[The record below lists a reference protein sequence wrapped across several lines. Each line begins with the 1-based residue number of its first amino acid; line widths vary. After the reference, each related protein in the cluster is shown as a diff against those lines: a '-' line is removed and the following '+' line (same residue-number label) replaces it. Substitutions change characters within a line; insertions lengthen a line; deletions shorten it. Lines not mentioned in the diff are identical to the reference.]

1 MRLHTIFF
9 YLFLLSVPFQTRKVF
24 LGDYSFY
31 GGSFS
36 EYATYFIYL
45 SDIFLILALLSW
57 LMSRK
62 RLSYNKPR
70 RRLTD
75 HRILTYLVLFFS
87 LLVFGLVFKRDYF
100 AISLYQFL
108 KLFEVSLLFL
118 YVYYNLGKEK
128 VLINALFLIAVSGF
142 VQALIAI
149 SQFVQQGSIFSSS
162 PIFQKM
168 TGESFLNLYIS
179 GVAKF
184 IVEGQKVIR
193 PYGTFP
199 HPNILAGFLIFSLLA
214 TIYLYLE
221 SKQDKLSSKFYLGK
235 YYSMK
240 GSKSQHLFYSLS
252 WILLIFIQLAALFLT
267 FSRSAW
273 LSFSVSVVVVTIF
286 YVSRETIKINSFL
299 HRLIKFIALY
309 KEMFTVVALFMC
321 LLVSQLSFISSRVNE
336 DIYQKGNVPNN
347 SALSDRKF
355 FNDVSRET
363 ISKNVLL
370 GSGLGTFIFQID
382 DYLERNNIEQ
392 ELNPW
397 QYQPAHNIYFLVASE
412 IGILGLLFFLLFIFK
427 IISRS
432 IRTLTLSVDKKFNN
446 EDYFVSHE
454 TKYMNNPRLSY
465 FLLVVILSFLLIGLF
480 DHYFWTL
487 QQGMLIFW
495 FVLGLIAVNSKD

>member
-1 MRLHTIFF
+1 
-9 YLFLLSVPFQTRKVF
+9 
-24 LGDYSFY
+24 
-31 GGSFS
+31 
-36 EYATYFIYL
+36 
-45 SDIFLILALLSW
+45 
-57 LMSRK
+57 
-62 RLSYNKPR
+62 
-70 RRLTD
+70 
-75 HRILTYLVLFFS
+75 
-87 LLVFGLVFKRDYF
+87 
-100 AISLYQFL
+100 
-108 KLFEVSLLFL
+108 
-118 YVYYNLGKEK
+118 
-128 VLINALFLIAVSGF
+128 
-142 VQALIAI
+142 
-149 SQFVQQGSIFSSS
+149 
-162 PIFQKM
+162 
-168 TGESFLNLYIS
+168 
-179 GVAKF
+179 
-184 IVEGQKVIR
+184 
-193 PYGTFP
+193 
-199 HPNILAGFLIFSLLA
+199 
-214 TIYLYLE
+214 
-221 SKQDKLSSKFYLGK
+221 
-235 YYSMK
+235 
-240 GSKSQHLFYSLS
+240 
-252 WILLIFIQLAALFLT
+252 
-267 FSRSAW
+267 
-273 LSFSVSVVVVTIF
+273 
-286 YVSRETIKINSFL
+286 
-299 HRLIKFIALY
+299 
-309 KEMFTVVALFMC
+309 MFTVVALFMC